1 MELNLIKTT
10 LTDLPSNARC
20 ILALK
25 NTPFFFIRF
34 HGNLYMNK
42 ATKGIR
48 KVTAAVMTMWKY
60 DYMENQDIMDEVDA
74 AFDIVREAAGKR
86 AADQLWKAWREAAQ
100 ESREKRATEQ
110 AKAWITT
117 KLETLSDEDWD
128 EIYVA
133 GFDSMLVDHGF
144 WRAYSDLHD
153 ENRDCPS
160 YRDWSGNARRA
171 AFVYGYFLG
180 KAGAT
185 GNVPLLH
192 NSN

>member
-10 LTDLPSNARC
+10 LADLPSNARC
-20 ILALK
+20 ILALN

-34 HGNLYMNK
+34 RGNLYMNK

-110 AKAWITT
+110 AREWITT

-128 EIYVA
+128 EIYSA
-133 GFDSMLVDHGF
+133 GFDSLLVDHGL

-153 ENRDCPS
+153 ENRDCPA
-160 YRDWSGNARRA
+160 YRDWSSNARRA

-180 KAGAT
+180 KAAT
-185 GNVPLLH
+185 T
-192 NSN
+192 